1 MENQPPTPPPYSPV
15 PTGPAPLN
23 QSDERM
29 WAMLAHLSAL
39 TGLFTVVGSVV
50 GPLIVWQVQKE
61 RSAFVDFHGKEALNF
76 NITIAIASAISFVL
90 FLLLVGF
97 VLIWIVGA
105 VWLIF
110 TLIAAVKANNGEYYR
125 YPLTFRFVK

>member
-1 MENQPPTPPPYSPV
+1 
-15 PTGPAPLN
+15 
-23 QSDERM
+23 M